1 MVAEM
6 GVKFVE
12 TIDHAFINTELVDM
26 FRVVKNEEENVYEV
40 RAYMNYFGDKK
51 NRKYLILS
59 SHATNMEAYQE
70 MRKIMAGIN
79 NGG

>member
-12 TIDHAFINTELVDM
+12 TIDHAFINTERVDM
-26 FRVVKNEEENVYEV
+26 FRVVKNEEKNVYEV
-40 RAYMNYFGDKK
+40 RAYMTYYFGKV
-51 NRKYLILS
+51 LVLS
-59 SHATNMEAYQE
+59 EHATNMEAYQE